1 LGTHFNTYTHTHTH
15 TYSNSHSYGHTNT
28 DSVGNGDAYA
38 DTDAY
43 ANPEAYTNA
52 EVYAVTKGSPDPAAS
67 SRRGLICR
75 CILLRLAAEFKLQKR
90 SQLFIRSH
98 NETLS
103 VAVRVSNP
111 GRSPVGIHG

>member
-43 ANPEAYTNA
+43 ANP